1 VKDRKKIWYSV
12 AGGVNPDR
20 ELRYYQRKNLDFCH
34 TLTEHSAIIITE
46 INDYLNKEVGSIKP
60 YFNESMVER
69 QSKKSH
75 WRTNTF
81 FLWLWRVKKNERK
94 CPKTIKI
101 VRKIEGVLS
110 CSISLLNPGVDIKE
124 HHGDTNAIMRCHFP
138 IQVPDGLPKC
148 GFSVNGEE
156 RSWEEG
162 KPLVFNDSAPHK
174 AWNHSD
180 RDRVVLII
188 DVVRPEFAKK
198 KYWISSRVLSS
209 LLVQSLLGKITF
221 LKKLP
226 KFILGGL
233 YFAIAGIIYLILRI
247 KSLF

>member
-1 VKDRKKIWYSV
+1 MKDKKKIWYSAV
-12 AGGVNPDR
+12 GGVNPDR
-20 ELRYYQRKNLDFCH
+20 DLGYYKSEDLDFCQMLKENAN
-34 TLTEHSAIIITE
+34 TIKKE
-46 INDYLNKEVGSIKP
+46 INDYLISEMSSIKP
-60 YFNESMVER
+60 YFNESMVES
-69 QSKKSH
+69 QSKKAH

-94 CPKTIKI
+94 CPETIKI
-101 VRKIEGVLS
+101 IRKIDGVLS

-138 IQVPDGLPKC
+138 VQVPEGLPTC
-148 GFSVNGEE
+148 GFAVNGEE

-162 KPLVFNDSAPHK
+162 IPLVFNDSAPHR

-209 LLVQSLLGKITF
+209 LLVQSLMGKATF
-221 LKKLP
+221 LKRLP
-226 KFILGGL
+226 KIILGGL
-233 YFAIAGIIYLILRI
+233 YFGLAGAIFPILRI